1 MISEAS
7 ATVIQEA
14 LQRARDG
21 GGDTSAVDIAI
32 GEVDGLL
39 ALYAE
44 AADTDPDSLTDD
56 QKKDVIREA
65 LYRVLPQYRIASI
78 TFERT
83 DHGDHG
89 ADTFVVTATWDMT

>member
-14 LQRARDG
+14 LQRARAFG
-21 GGDTSAVDIAI
+21 SHPPAVDVAAEEIAA
-32 GEVDGLL
+32 LL

-44 AADTDPDSLTDD
+44 AENVDPDSLTDD

-65 LYRVLPQYRIASI
+65 LYRVLPQYRIASVNI
-78 TFERT
+78 ERT

-89 ADTFVVTATWDMT
+89 AETFVVVATWDMT